1 MEWTKNQFQKYS
13 LILAQTAANKSYL
26 SGLQQMMDLL
36 SGKPGQQNRIIAS
49 IMNNQV
55 PLAGLRN
62 EIGKLITPHTKEL
75 GSGIGDSIRNRN
87 LLTEGISTNPLD
99 IKYDLLNGKPLRHH
113 DFPTRMWN
121 MFIPIP
127 LNLDQGPGRKLLF
140 DSGYDVR
147 LSTYYSPDGVDLSES
162 PDLRSLFQKF
172 IGQENI
178 ELQLNKIA
186 DDPRVQESMALMQLH
201 LKQGVKDMDPM
212 KSYVHNKMIKVI
224 TIAS

>member
-1 MEWTKNQFQKYS
+1 
-13 LILAQTAANKSYL
+13 
-26 SGLQQMMDLL
+26 
-36 SGKPGQQNRIIAS
+36 
-49 IMNNQV
+49 
-55 PLAGLRN
+55 
-62 EIGKLITPHTKEL
+62 
-75 GSGIGDSIRNRN
+75 
-87 LLTEGISTNPLD
+87 
-99 IKYDLLNGKPLRHH
+99 
-113 DFPTRMWN
+113 

-224 TIAS
+224 FDKARKKAWGKMLAMEGVQDLLAEKEARDRRQMQSLTQTSALTLVNK